1 MPLGEIIVLA
11 AIALYIIMVA
21 SFRLEPR
28 VAIAVAFAVLIASA
42 ITMLLG
48 MKDLSEQLAIYT
60 FYLLVAGV
68 VLLLIH
74 HIREGSKG
82 SK

>member
-1 MPLGEIIVLA
+1 MPSIEIIALA
-11 AIALYIIMVA
+11 AIAIYIIVMA
-21 SFRLEPR
+21 YLRLEPR
-28 VAIAVAFAVLIASA
+28 VTIVVAFALLIASA

-48 MKDLSEQLAIYT
+48 MDDLSEQLAIYT